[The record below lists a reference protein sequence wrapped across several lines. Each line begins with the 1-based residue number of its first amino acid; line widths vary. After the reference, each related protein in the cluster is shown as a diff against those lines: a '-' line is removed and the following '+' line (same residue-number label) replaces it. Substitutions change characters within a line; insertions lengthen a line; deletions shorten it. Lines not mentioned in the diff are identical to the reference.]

1 MFMII
6 DSTFEESQ
14 PTWCDFEE
22 RNEEQIELDNMHEVE
37 DYMHK
42 LEL

>member
-1 MFMII
+1 MDTLIEI
-6 DSTFEESQ
+6 DEL
-14 PTWCDFEE
+14 
-22 RNEEQIELDNMHEVE
+22 NNEQIELDNMHEVD

>member
-1 MFMII
+1 MK
-6 DSTFEESQ
+6 DSKMDTLLEI
-14 PTWCDFEE
+14 EE
-22 RNEEQIELDNMHEVE
+22 RNEEQIELDNMHEVD